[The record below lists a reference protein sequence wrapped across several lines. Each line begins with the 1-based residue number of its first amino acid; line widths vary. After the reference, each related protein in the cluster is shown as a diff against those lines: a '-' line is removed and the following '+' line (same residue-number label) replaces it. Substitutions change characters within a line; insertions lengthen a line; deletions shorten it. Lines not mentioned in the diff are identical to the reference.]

1 MNLADITL
9 RLARHSDAPTLAA
22 MSRDLIETGLG
33 WHYRPE
39 RIERLLNDPETATV
53 VACDNK
59 RTAGFAI
66 MTMGAEWAHLVLLAV
81 SSTHQRR
88 GVGRRMTA
96 WLIETAATAGVAS
109 VHVELRVGNKAAY
122 ALYRALGFTE
132 TLRLQRYYR
141 GRETAIRMMRM
152 LRPPGIVPH
161 LWSPP
166 PLERR

>member
-66 MTMGAEWAHLVLLAV
+66 MTLVPSGRTLCCSRSAPRINGAV
-81 SSTHQRR
+81 S
-88 GVGRRMTA
+88 VG
-96 WLIETAATAGVAS
+96 G
-109 VHVELRVGNKAAY
+109 
-122 ALYRALGFTE
+122 
-132 TLRLQRYYR
+132 
-141 GRETAIRMMRM
+141 
-152 LRPPGIVPH
+152 
-161 LWSPP
+161 
-166 PLERR
+166 

>member
-9 RLARHSDAPTLAA
+9 RLARLADAPILAA

-39 RIERLLNDPETATV
+39 RVERLLNDPETATV
-53 VACDNK
+53 VACEG
-59 RTAGFAI
+59 RCTAGFAI
-66 MTMGAEWAHLVLLAV
+66 MTLGDEWSHLVLLAV

-88 GVGRRMTA
+88 GVARRMTT

-109 VHVELRVGNKAAY
+109 IHVELRVGNKAAY
-122 ALYRALGFTE
+122 ALYRAMGFTE

-152 LRPPGIVPH
+152 LRPAGLAPH
-161 LWSPP
+161 IWSPP
-166 PLERR
+166 PLAAR